1 MTYLQFFVATL
12 LGLPAA
18 IVLIHIIIYFVDPY
32 GIRQYPGPFLAKL
45 TSAWLGWV
53 AQQGH
58 RSEVVHELHRKYG
71 PFIRISPSEVSIADS
86 DALGVVYAHAN
97 GALKS
102 SLYDEFV
109 SIESS
114 LFNTRDRARHA
125 RKRKIVSHAFS
136 HKSILEFEPHIRLH
150 ISGLLGQ
157 WDRLYDGAV
166 KGLSGSEG
174 EGGWAGYDGRL
185 WLNCF
190 PWMNY
195 LAFDTIGDLALG
207 TPFGMLASA
216 HDAAPIPATPAALT
230 DITFANPDITH
241 IPAIAVLNGR
251 GEYAAA
257 MGVLPAWLRPL
268 AARLAWYRARAR
280 STPEL
285 TGMAIVAVSK
295 RLATPTDRVDIL
307 SQLQTGSDERGEP
320 LGRKELTVE
329 AQSFI
334 LAGSDTTA
342 NSITAIVYLLAAN
355 AAVQARLQKE
365 LDEYLCIDDDPV
377 ATHEQVKYLSYLN
390 ACINEGLRILSTS
403 GLGLPRVVPEGGLA
417 VCGRFFPAGS
427 VVGVPSYTIHR
438 DPDIWGNDPDMYRPE
453 RWFDTEKSAAMHKT
467 FNPFSVGPRA
477 CIGRNLAGLELM
489 LFAATLFR
497 RYHFVLAEPEKP
509 METREGFIRKP
520 LRCDVGIKRRNG

>member
-12 LGLPAA
+12 LGFPSA

-58 RSEVVHELHRKYG
+58 RSEVVHKLHRKYG
-71 PFIRISPSEVSIADS
+71 PFVRISPSEVSIADS

-102 SLYDEFV
+102 SLYDEF
-109 SIESS
+109 
-114 LFNTRDRARHA
+114 HA
-125 RKRKIVSHAFS
+125 RKRKMVSHAFS
-136 HKSILEFEPHIRLH
+136 HKSVVEFEPHIRLH
-150 ISGLLGQ
+150 ISGLLRQ

-166 KGLSGSEG
+166 EGLSGSEG
-174 EGGWAGYDGRL
+174 EGGWTGCDGRL

-207 TPFGMLASA
+207 APFGMLASA
-216 HDAAPIPATPAALT
+216 HDATPIPATPAAFT
-230 DITFANPDITH
+230 DITFASPDITH
-241 IPAIAVLNGR
+241 ISAIAVLNGR

-257 MGVLPAWLRPL
+257 MGVLPAWLRPF

-280 STPEL
+280 STREL

-295 RLATPTDRVDIL
+295 RLAAPTDRVDIL
-307 SQLQTGSDERGEP
+307 SQLQAGSDERAEP

-342 NSITAIVYLLAAN
+342 NSITAIIYLLAAN
-355 AAVQARLQKE
+355 PAIQARLQRE
-365 LDEYLCIDDDPV
+365 LDEHLCIDDDPV
-377 ATHEQVKYLSYLN
+377 ATHEQVKHLSYLD

-403 GLGLPRVVPEGGLA
+403 GLGLPRVVPQGGLA

-438 DPDIWGNDPDMYRPE
+438 DPEIWGIDPDVYRPE
-453 RWFDTEKSAAMHKT
+453 RWFDPEKSAAMHKT

-477 CIGRNLAGLELM
+477 CIGRNLARLELM

-520 LRCDVGIKRRNG
+520 LRCDVGIKRRNE

>member
-12 LGLPAA
+12 LGLPST
-18 IVLIHIIIYFVDPY
+18 IILIHIIVYFVDPY
-32 GIRQYPGPFLAKL
+32 GIRQYPGPLLAKL
-45 TSAWLGWV
+45 TSAWLSWV
-53 AQQGH
+53 AQKGH
-58 RSEVVHELHRKYG
+58 RSEVIHELHRKYG

-86 DALGVVYAHAN
+86 DALSVVYAHAN

-114 LFNTRDRARHA
+114 LFNTRDRAQHA
-125 RKRKIVSHAFS
+125 RKRKMVSHAFS
-136 HKSILEFEPHIRLH
+136 HKSVVKFEPHIRLH
-150 ISGLLGQ
+150 ISDLLGQ
-157 WDRLYDGAV
+157 WDCLYDGAV
-166 KGLSGSEG
+166 KGLFGSEG
-174 EGGWAGYDGRL
+174 EGGWTGCDGRL

-207 TPFGMLASA
+207 APFGMLVSA
-216 HDAAPIPATPAALT
+216 HDAAPVPATPAALT
-230 DITFANPDITH
+230 DITFASPDITH
-241 IPAIAVLNGR
+241 IPAIAVLNAR

-280 STPEL
+280 STREL
-285 TGMAIVAVSK
+285 TGMVIVAVSK
-295 RLATPTDRVDIL
+295 RLAAPTDRVDIL
-307 SQLQTGSDERGEP
+307 SLLQAGSDERGEP

-329 AQSFI
+329 AQAFI

-342 NSITAIVYLLAAN
+342 NSTTAIIYLLAAN
-355 AAVQARLQKE
+355 PAVQARLQKE
-365 LDEYLCIDDDPV
+365 LDEHLCIDDDPV
-377 ATHEQVKYLSYLN
+377 ATHEQVKNLSYLD

-403 GLGLPRVVPEGGLA
+403 GLGLPRVVPQGGLA

-427 VVGVPSYTIHR
+427 IVGVPSYTIHR
-438 DPDIWGNDPDMYRPE
+438 DPDIWGNDPDVYRPE
-453 RWFDTEKSAAMHKT
+453 RWFDPEKSAAMHKT

-477 CIGRNLAGLELM
+477 CVGRNLAGLELM
-489 LFAATLFR
+489 LFVATLFR

-520 LRCDVGIKRRNG
+520 LRCDVGIKRRNE